1 MSRIGPIVP
10 LLLQVDPFRPIRET
24 IKLAIAANGIEK
36 MKTPKIIRIT
46 MVSIL
51 DGYSFPYAQTWSKSD
66 ISIC

>member
-10 LLLQVDPFRPIRET
+10 LLSLGDHFRSIRET
-24 IKLAIAANGIEK
+24 INLAIAANGIEK

-51 DGYSFPYAQTWSKSD
+51 DGYSFPYAQTWSKSG